1 MACHLVVFEA
11 KQDHGVSSSNH
22 GQILAYMAMV
32 QASRKARGQTD
43 STVWGALIDGQ
54 WFYFFRLN
62 NEGQWSC
69 VTYQVRRDGWAAIAN
84 IIAFMILRGHETA
97 ASPLRSSLSSTSSR
111 PKIPS
116 LNIAAVLDEPI
127 FSTASFL
134 TLRNRP
140 KTWRCLGLGYSTLY
154 EAWKRSKTRLNSGI
168 SQAKIKHPGI
178 KFGHATL
185 SAIPRRIGG
194 LPPCF

>member
-1 MACHLVVFEA
+1 MGADHLPEQTPQVCRQSRLQYFFGDRNHMACHLVVFEA

-127 FSTASFL
+127 FST
-134 TLRNRP
+134 
-140 KTWRCLGLGYSTLY
+140 G
-154 EAWKRSKTRLNSGI
+154 
-168 SQAKIKHPGI
+168 Q
-178 KFGHATL
+178 
-185 SAIPRRIGG
+185 
-194 LPPCF
+194 